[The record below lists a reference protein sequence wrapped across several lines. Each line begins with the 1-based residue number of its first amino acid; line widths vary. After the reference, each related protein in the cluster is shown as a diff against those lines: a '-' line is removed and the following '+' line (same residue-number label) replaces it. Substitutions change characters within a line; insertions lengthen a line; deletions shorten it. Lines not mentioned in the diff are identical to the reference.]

1 MTTASRTDDETVIH
15 LAEHTIHMTV
25 MNGYAQQ
32 RFRRNSLL
40 GQERGMRRRRED
52 EEDARDRAI
61 AQAKAAQQETQTLL
75 AEHRQW
81 NARRD
86 AFKGG
91 WKHFG

>member
-1 MTTASRTDDETVIH
+1 MTTASRTDDETVMMLCAH
-15 LAEHTIHMTV
+15 SQHMTT
-25 MNGYAQQ
+25 MRGYAQQ
-32 RFRRNSLL
+32 RYRRNSLL
-40 GQERGMRRRRED
+40 GQERGMRRRQED
-52 EEDARDRAI
+52 EEDARDRAK
-61 AQAKAAQQETQTLL
+61 AQAKAAQLETQTLL